1 MKAIRNLKV
10 ILVVLIVILISVIS
24 FGGIYY
30 VNKGRMT
37 NRLPDYIL
45 GSNIKGYR
53 HVTLV
58 ASEDTQESK
67 DNTNS
72 NTTGN
77 TTNTKENTTNTTE
90 NATNTTENA
99 TNTTENATNSAN
111 TAENYRKS
119 ANIIKRRLK
128 KLNVDNYNITCDE
141 NSGRIVIDIPEDDKT
156 DIILSDLTEIG
167 KFTIEDSETGEVL
180 LDNSDVKSVKFG
192 QQNSGTSS
200 SSSLVMGIEFDS
212 KGTKKFRDVTK
223 EYQNN
228 VNENAANETS
238 NTSSAD
244 NTNATENTT
253 ENATNETSSS
263 ENSTGESNTTDSQNS
278 SEKKDKKV
286 KIKIDDAEILTTDF
300 SEVIDNGVLTLTVG
314 NATDDSQKNSALNIG
329 AIIENDPLPVK
340 YTIEG
345 NTYIESPIDENA
357 LNIII
362 YALIIIALIIAFV
375 LIIKYRAIGILQ
387 VILSVGYIGLLLIV
401 VRYANVV
408 VSLEGIL
415 SIFVCYV
422 INSVFA
428 FMISKVLNNKDL
440 TKKESKKLVN
450 NVYKKYCLIVIPEM
464 VIALICLF
472 TSWSA
477 IFSFGMILFWGI
489 VISIVYNFVIT
500 EFINK

>member
-58 ASEDTQESK
+58 ASEDTQENK
-67 DNTNS
+67 NNTNS
-72 NTTGN
+72 NTTENTAN
-77 TTNTKENTTNTTE
+77 TTENTTNTTE
-90 NATNTTENA
+90 NTTNTTEN
-99 TNTTENATNSAN
+99 TTNSVN

-119 ANIIKRRLK
+119 ANILKGRLK

-192 QQNSGTSS
+192 QQNSEKSS
-200 SSSLVMGIEFDS
+200 TSSLVMGIEFDS

-228 VNENAANETS
+228 VNENVANETS
-238 NTSSAD
+238 NTSSMD
-244 NTNATENTT
+244 NTNST

-263 ENSTGESNTTDSQNS
+263 KNSTEESNTTDSQKS
-278 SEKKDKKV
+278 SETKDKKV

-300 SEVIDNGVLTLTVG
+300 SEVIDNGILTLTVG

-345 NTYIESPIDENA
+345 NTYIESPIDRNT

-387 VILSVGYIGLLLIV
+387 VILSVGYVGLLLIV

-428 FMISKVLNNKDL
+428 FMISKVLNNKEL

-489 VISIVYNFVIT
+489 VISFVYNFIVT
-500 EFINK
+500 KFIEK

>member
-10 ILVVLIVILISVIS
+10 ILVVLIVILISAIS

-58 ASEDTQESK
+58 ASEDTQENK
-67 DNTNS
+67 NNTNS
-72 NTTGN
+72 NTTENTAN
-77 TTNTKENTTNTTE
+77 TTENTTNTTE
-90 NATNTTENA
+90 NTTNTTEN
-99 TNTTENATNSAN
+99 TTNSVN

-119 ANIIKRRLK
+119 ANILKGRLK

-192 QQNSGTSS
+192 QQNSEKSS
-200 SSSLVMGIEFDS
+200 TSSLVMGIEFDS

-228 VNENAANETS
+228 VNENVANETS
-238 NTSSAD
+238 NTSSMD
-244 NTNATENTT
+244 NTNST

-263 ENSTGESNTTDSQNS
+263 KNSTEESNTTDSQKS

-300 SEVIDNGVLTLTVG
+300 SEVIDNGILTLTVG

-345 NTYIESPIDENA
+345 NTYIESPIDRNT

-428 FMISKVLNNKDL
+428 FMISKVLNNKEL

-477 IFSFGMILFWGI
+477 IFSFGMILYWGI
-489 VISIVYNFVIT
+489 VISFVYNFIVT
-500 EFINK
+500 KFIEK